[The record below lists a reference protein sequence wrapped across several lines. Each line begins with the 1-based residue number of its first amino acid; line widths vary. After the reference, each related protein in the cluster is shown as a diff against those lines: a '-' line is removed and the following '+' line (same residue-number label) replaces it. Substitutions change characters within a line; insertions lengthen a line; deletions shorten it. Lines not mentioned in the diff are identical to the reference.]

1 MKFHHHPH
9 NKHKV
14 NAYAS
19 NKHTNV
25 PFCEQVA
32 ILFDILIK
40 KINLSE
46 DLYEKKEF
54 EKAYHVVKDNINLC
68 TSLCELLVSA
78 VVDEKNMDNA
88 NTWQNFFLSLTQSL
102 VLLSSNHNSE
112 RKEKILESLKAMA
125 TLWRKRGQEIQEESA
140 IRHIIKESMEELEE
154 RNLKPLLERDS
165 SVFFDA

>member
-9 NKHKV
+9 GKHKV

-19 NKHTNV
+19 SKHTNV

-32 ILFDILIK
+32 ILFDIIGK
-40 KINLSE
+40 KVTLSE
-46 DLYEKKEF
+46 DLYERKEF
-54 EKAYHVVKDNINLC
+54 EKAYHIVKDNINLC
-68 TSLCELLVSA
+68 TSLCDLLVSS

-102 VLLSSNHNSE
+102 VLLSSNHNKE
-112 RKEKILESLKAMA
+112 RKEKILESVKAMA

-140 IRHIIKESMEELEE
+140 IRHIIKESIEEVEE
-154 RNLKPLLERDS
+154 KGMTPLVDRDA